1 VGFRIAVRPRPVP
14 THAEDVVP
22 MSRYRIGVALHQEGE
37 MTIHGVDDATIELA
51 GRSRCDIR
59 EFGMEPPRTLM
70 LKGEPEVTVRVE
82 IQAVKEG

>member
-1 VGFRIAVRPRPVP
+1 
-14 THAEDVVP
+14 
-22 MSRYRIGVALHQEGE
+22 